1 MRTKRLGNR
10 IVLSAVAL
18 ATLFSGAA
26 CANASPLVLDVR
38 SENRR
43 VLVPGPGDGTIQ
55 IQVIAP
61 DAPVIHAD
69 RPRLNLA
76 LVIDR
81 SGSMAEARKLD
92 FVKTAAHQLVDMMG
106 PDDSLSIVTYSQ
118 QVEIAWPSRPVG
130 PYREELHRI
139 VSGLYPGGSTFLSG
153 GLEEGFR
160 QAKAGKRRG
169 TLNRVL
175 LLSDGLANVGVINR
189 GALRERA
196 GDMAE
201 KGISVSTFGVGNDF
215 DEELLTMVA
224 GGGGGNYRYLGDPER
239 IVAALESEFH
249 TASRTAASEVEII
262 IRLRR
267 DCRFGSILGRD
278 WRRDGDAYVIRLGDL
293 SAGERRTVFAKVN
306 VAGERTGLR
315 DVGDVSLR
323 YRDPATSK
331 LVTASAKGVSLEL
344 VRDERAYREG
354 FDRSVQEKRAVAEA
368 NVMVQEAARLADQGR
383 KEEAKGMLGKAA
395 AGLAAAPPS
404 PAVRAEMDHANR
416 YKDRLDTMG
425 DMSSEPAKA
434 AQKAIKYRA
443 YETLQQ
449 R

>member
-1 MRTKRLGNR
+1 MKTRLLGKK
-10 IVLSAVAL
+10 IATVVATVATFVL
-18 ATLFSGAA
+18 GAA
-26 CANASPLVLDVR
+26 CANAGSLMLDVR

-61 DAPVIHAD
+61 DAPAIRTD

-81 SGSMAEARKLD
+81 SGSMSEARKLD

-106 PDDSLSIVTYSQ
+106 ADDLLSIVTYGQ
-118 QVEIAWPSRPVG
+118 EVQVPLPSRIVG
-130 PYREELHRI
+130 HDREELHRI
-139 VSGLYPGGSTFLSG
+139 ISGLYPGGSTFLSG

-169 TLNRVL
+169 TVNRIL
-175 LLSDGLANVGVINR
+175 LLSDGLANVGVIHR

-196 GDMAE
+196 GDMAD
-201 KGISVSTFGVGNDF
+201 KGVSVSTFGVGNDF
-215 DEELLTMVA
+215 DEELMTMVA

-262 IRLRR
+262 IRLKRE
-267 DCRFGSILGRD
+267 CRFGSVLGRE
-278 WRRDGDAYVIRLGDL
+278 WRRDGDAYIIRLGDL

-306 VAGERTGLR
+306 VVGERTGLR
-315 DVGDVSLR
+315 EVGDVAVR
-323 YRDPATSK
+323 YRDPVTSK
-331 LVTASAKGVSLEL
+331 AINVSARGVSLEL
-344 VRDERAYREG
+344 VRDERIYREG
-354 FDRSVQEKRAVAEA
+354 FDRAVQEKKAVAEA
-368 NVMVQEAARLADQGR
+368 NVLVQEAARLADQGK

-404 PAVRAEMDHANR
+404 PAVSAEMDHANR
-416 YKDRLDTMG
+416 YRNALDAMG
-425 DMSSEPAKA
+425 DMNSESAKG

-443 YETLQQ
+443 YETLRQ

>member
-1 MRTKRLGNR
+1 MKTDRIGNR
-10 IVLSAVAL
+10 FVTLAVAL
-18 ATLFSGAA
+18 AAVLLGAA
-26 CANASPLVLDVR
+26 GAHAAPLMLDVR
-38 SENRR
+38 SENRT

-61 DAPVIHAD
+61 DAPGIHTD

-92 FVKTAAHQLVDMMG
+92 FVKTAAHHLVDMMG
-106 PDDSLSIVTYSQ
+106 PDDLLSIVTYSQ
-118 QVEIAWPSRPVG
+118 QVQVPWPSRPVG
-130 PYREELHRI
+130 RDREELHRI
-139 VSGLYPGGSTFLSG
+139 ISGLYPGGSTFLSG

-175 LLSDGLANVGVINR
+175 LLSDGLANVGVTNR

-201 KGISVSTFGVGNDF
+201 KGVSVSTFGVGNDF
-215 DEELLTMVA
+215 DEELMTMVA
-224 GGGGGNYRYLGDPER
+224 GGGGGNVPLPRRSRADRGGAGIGVPHGIADGRFRGRDHHPAQEGLPLRLGPR
-239 IVAALESEFH
+239 ARLAA
-249 TASRTAASEVEII
+249 RRR
-262 IRLRR
+262 RLRHPA
-267 DCRFGSILGRD
+267 GRSFRGRASD
-278 WRRDGDAYVIRLGDL
+278 RLRQAQRG
-293 SAGERRTVFAKVN
+293 GE
-306 VAGERTGLR
+306 ETGLR
-315 DVGDVSLR
+315 EVGDVALR

-331 LVTASAKGVSLEL
+331 VVTASAKGVSLEL

-354 FDRSVQEKRAVAEA
+354 FDRSVQEKRAVSEA
-368 NVMVQEAARLADQGR
+368 NVLVQEAARLADQGK

-404 PAVRAEMDHANR
+404 PAVRAEMDHAER
-416 YKDRLDTMG
+416 YKDSLDTMG
-425 DMSSEPAKA
+425 DMSSESAKG
-434 AQKAIKYRA
+434 AQKAIKFRA

>member
-1 MRTKRLGNR
+1 MKTSRFGNR
-10 IVLSAVAL
+10 IVPLAAAL
-18 ATLFSGAA
+18 AALILGAA
-26 CANASPLVLDVR
+26 GAHAAPLTFDVR

-43 VLVPGPGDGTIQ
+43 VLLPGPGDGTIQ

-61 DAPVIHAD
+61 DAPVTHAS

-92 FVKTAAHQLVDMMG
+92 FVKTAAHHLVDMMG
-106 PDDSLSIVTYSQ
+106 PDDLLSIVAYSQ
-118 QVEIAWPSRPVG
+118 EVHVLSPSRPVG
-130 PYREELHRI
+130 QDRMVLHRI
-139 VSGLYPGGSTFLSG
+139 ISGLYPGGSTFLSG

-160 QAKAGKRRG
+160 QAKAGKRAG

-175 LLSDGLANVGVINR
+175 LLSDGLANVGVTDR
-189 GALRERA
+189 GVLRERA

-215 DEELLTMVA
+215 DEELMTRIA

-249 TASRTAASEVEII
+249 AASRTAASEVEII
-262 IRLRR
+262 LRLRR
-267 DCRFGSILGRD
+267 ECRFGSILGRD
-278 WRRDGDAYVIRLGDL
+278 WRRDGDAYIIRLGDL
-293 SAGERRTVFAKVN
+293 SAGERRTVFASLN
-306 VAGERTGLR
+306 VSGERIGVR
-315 DVGDVSLR
+315 EVGEVALR

-331 LVTASAKGVSLEL
+331 GITTSSKGVSLEL

-368 NVMVQEAARLADQGR
+368 NVLVQEAARLADQGK

-404 PAVRAEMDHANR
+404 PAVRAEMDQAER
-416 YKDRLDTMG
+416 YKNSLDTMG
-425 DMSSEPAKA
+425 DMSSESAKG

>member
-1 MRTKRLGNR
+1 MKASLLGNR
-10 IVLSAVAL
+10 IVTLAVAL
-18 ATLFSGAA
+18 AALFLGAA
-26 CANASPLVLDVR
+26 GVHASPLMLDVR

-61 DAPVIHAD
+61 DGPVIRID

-92 FVKTAAHQLVDMMG
+92 FVKTAAHHLVDMMG
-106 PDDSLSIVTYSQ
+106 PDDLLSIVTYSQ
-118 QVEIAWPSRPVG
+118 QVQVPWPSRPVG
-130 PYREELHRI
+130 RDREELHRI
-139 VSGLYPGGSTFLSG
+139 ISGLYPGGSTFLSG

-160 QAKAGKRRG
+160 QAKSGKRKG
-169 TLNRVL
+169 TLSRVL
-175 LLSDGLANVGVINR
+175 LLSDGLANVGVSNR

-215 DEELLTMVA
+215 DEELMTGIA

-249 TASRTAASEVEII
+249 TASRTAAFEVEII
-262 IRLRR
+262 LRLKRE
-267 DCRFGSILGRD
+267 CRFGSILGRD

-306 VAGERTGLR
+306 VAGEGIGLR
-315 DVGDVSLR
+315 EVGDVALR
-323 YRDPATSK
+323 YRDPETSK
-331 LVTASAKGVSLEL
+331 GITTSSKGVSLEL
-344 VRDERAYREG
+344 VRDEHAYREG

-368 NVMVQEAARLADQGR
+368 NVLVQEAARLADQGK
-383 KEEAKGMLGKAA
+383 KEEAKGVLGKAA

-404 PAVRAEMDHANR
+404 PAVRAEMDHAER
-416 YKDRLDTMG
+416 YKNSLDTMG
-425 DMSSEPAKA
+425 DMSSESAKG

>member
-1 MRTKRLGNR
+1 MKTSLLGNR
-10 IVLSAVAL
+10 FVMSAVAL
-18 ATLFSGAA
+18 AALIFGAA
-26 CANASPLVLDVR
+26 CAHAAPLMLDVR

-55 IQVIAP
+55 IQVVAP
-61 DAPVIHAD
+61 DIPAIRIA

-76 LVIDR
+76 LVLDR
-81 SGSMAEARKLD
+81 SGSMADARKLD
-92 FVKTAAHQLVDMMG
+92 FVKTAAHHLVDRMG
-106 PDDSLSIVTYSQ
+106 PDDRLSIVTYSQ
-118 QVEIAWPSRPVG
+118 RVEVPWPSRPVG
-130 PYREELHRI
+130 RDREEIHRI
-139 VSGLYPGGSTFLSG
+139 ISGLYPGGSTFLSG

-160 QAKAGKRRG
+160 QARIGKRGG

-175 LLSDGLANVGVINR
+175 LLSDGLANAGVTDR

-201 KGISVSTFGVGNDF
+201 HGISVSTFGVGNDF
-215 DEELLTMVA
+215 DEELMMRIA
-224 GGGGGNYRYLGDPER
+224 AGGGGNYRYLGDPER

-262 IRLRR
+262 IRLKS
-267 DCRFGSILGRD
+267 DCRFGSVLGRD
-278 WRRDGDAYVIRLGDL
+278 WRREGDAYVVRLGDL

-315 DVGDVSLR
+315 EVGDVALR

-331 LVTASAKGVSLEL
+331 GITTSSKGVSLEL
-344 VRDERAYREG
+344 VRDERIYREG

-368 NVMVQEAARLADQGR
+368 NVLVQEAARLADQGK

-404 PAVRAEMDHANR
+404 PAVRAEMDHAER
-416 YKDRLDTMG
+416 YKNSLDTMG
-425 DMSSEPAKA
+425 DMSTESAKG
-434 AQKAIKYRA
+434 AQKAVKYRA

>member
-1 MRTKRLGNR
+1 METSLLGNR
-10 IVLSAVAL
+10 RIVLAVAL
-18 ATLFSGAA
+18 SVSILGAA
-26 CANASPLVLDVR
+26 CAQAAPLMLDVQ

-55 IQVIAP
+55 IQVVAP
-61 DAPVIHAD
+61 DIPVIRID

-92 FVKTAAHQLVDMMG
+92 FVKTAAHHLVDMMG
-106 PDDSLSIVTYSQ
+106 PDDLLSIVTYSQ
-118 QVEIAWPSRPVG
+118 HVEVPWPSRPVG
-130 PYREELHRI
+130 RDREAIHRI
-139 VSGLYPGGSTFLSG
+139 ISGVYPGGSTFLSG

-160 QAKAGKRRG
+160 QARVGKRKS
-169 TLNRVL
+169 TMNRVL
-175 LLSDGLANVGVINR
+175 LLSDGLANVGVTNR
-189 GALRERA
+189 ATLRERA

-201 KGISVSTFGVGNDF
+201 NGISVSTFGVGNDF
-215 DEELLTMVA
+215 DEELMMRIA

-239 IVAALESEFH
+239 IVAALEAEFH
-249 TASRTAASEVEII
+249 TASRTAASDVEII
-262 IRLRR
+262 IRLKR
-267 DCRFGSILGRD
+267 DCRFGSVLGRD
-278 WRRDGDAYVIRLGDL
+278 WRRDGDSYIIRLGDL

-315 DVGDVSLR
+315 EVGEVALR

-331 LVTASAKGVSLEL
+331 TVTASSKAVSLEL
-344 VRDERAYREG
+344 VRDERIYREG

-368 NVMVQEAARLADQGR
+368 NVLVQEAARLADQGK

-404 PAVRAEMDHANR
+404 PAVRAEMDQANR
-416 YKDRLDTMG
+416 YKESLDTMG
-425 DMSSEPAKA
+425 DMSSESAKG

>member
-1 MRTKRLGNR
+1 MKTSRLGNR
-10 IVLSAVAL
+10 IIMAAVAL
-18 ATLFSGAA
+18 AALIFGAA
-26 CANASPLVLDVR
+26 FAHAAPLMLDVR

-55 IQVIAP
+55 IQVVAP
-61 DAPVIHAD
+61 DAPEMFTD

-92 FVKTAAHQLVDMMG
+92 FVKTAAHHLVDMMG
-106 PDDSLSIVTYSQ
+106 PDDRLSIVTYSQ
-118 QVEIAWPSRPVG
+118 HVEIAWPSRLVG
-130 PYREELHRI
+130 RDREALHRI
-139 VSGLYPGGSTFLSG
+139 ISGLYPGGSTFLSG

-160 QAKAGKRRG
+160 QAKAGKRKG

-175 LLSDGLANVGVINR
+175 LLSDGLANVGVTNR

-201 KGISVSTFGVGNDF
+201 NGISVSTFGVGNDF
-215 DEELLTMVA
+215 DEELMTMVA

-239 IVAALESEFH
+239 IVAALTAEFH

-262 IRLRR
+262 IRLKR
-267 DCRFGSILGRD
+267 DCRFGSVLGRD

-293 SAGERRTVFAKVN
+293 SAGERRTVFARLN
-306 VAGERTGLR
+306 VAGGRTGLR
-315 DVGDVSLR
+315 EVGDVALR
-323 YRDPATSK
+323 YRDPLTSK
-331 LVTASAKGVSLEL
+331 GITTPSKGVSLEL
-344 VRDERAYREG
+344 VGDERVYREG
-354 FDRSVQEKRAVAEA
+354 FDRSVQEKRAVVEA
-368 NVMVQEAARLADQGR
+368 NVLVQEAARLADQGK

-416 YKDRLDTMG
+416 YRNSLDTMG
-425 DMSSEPAKA
+425 DMSSESAKE

>member
-1 MRTKRLGNR
+1 MKTSLSGNR
-10 IVLSAVAL
+10 IVTLAL
-18 ATLFSGAA
+18 ALMALIPGAA
-26 CANASPLVLDVR
+26 GADAAPLTLEVR
-38 SENRR
+38 PENRR
-43 VLVPGPGDGTIQ
+43 VLFPGPGDGAIQ
-55 IQVIAP
+55 IQVIAS
-61 DAPVIHAD
+61 DAPAIRAG

-92 FVKTAAHQLVDMMG
+92 FVKTAAHHLVDRMG
-106 PDDSLSIVTYSQ
+106 PDDLLSIVTYSQ
-118 QVEIAWPSRPVG
+118 QVHVPWPSRPVG
-130 PYREELHRI
+130 RNREEIHRI
-139 VSGLYPGGSTFLSG
+139 LSGLYPGGSTFLSG

-160 QAKAGKRRG
+160 QAMGGKRAG

-175 LLSDGLANVGVINR
+175 LLSDGLANVGVTHR
-189 GALRERA
+189 GALQERA

-215 DEELLTMVA
+215 DEELMTRIA

-239 IVAALESEFH
+239 IVAALESEFVA
-249 TASRTAASEVEII
+249 ASRTAASEVEII
-262 IRLRR
+262 LRLKRE
-267 DCRFGSILGRD
+267 CRFGSVLGRD
-278 WRRDGDAYVIRLGDL
+278 WRREGDAYVIRLGDL
-293 SAGERRTVFAKVN
+293 SAGERRTVFAKLHVTGEGIGRREVGA
-306 VAGERTGLR
+306 VA
-315 DVGDVSLR
+315 LR

-331 LVTASAKGVSLEL
+331 AIATSSEGISLEV
-344 VRDERAYREG
+344 VRDEQAYRQG

-368 NVMVQEAARLADQGR
+368 NVLVQEAARLADQGK

-404 PAVRAEMDHANR
+404 PAVRAEMDHADR
-416 YKDRLDTMG
+416 YRNSLDAMG
-425 DMSSEPAKA
+425 DMRSESAKGT
-434 AQKAIKYRA
+434 QKAIKYRA